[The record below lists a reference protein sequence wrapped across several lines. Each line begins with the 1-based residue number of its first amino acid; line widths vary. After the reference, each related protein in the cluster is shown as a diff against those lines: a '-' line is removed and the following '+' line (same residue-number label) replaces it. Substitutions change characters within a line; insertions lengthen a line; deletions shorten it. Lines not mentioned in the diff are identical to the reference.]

1 METLKQTV
9 DVELI
14 TKYST
19 RLQVRILPPEL
30 TFKTS
35 NLQSM
40 KKYDR
45 TDLEVGFAIGVILG
59 FVLWLFVTIY

>member
-30 TFKTS
+30 ILKQNNHGSINS
-35 NLQSM
+35 NFFCSVCDCRM
-40 KKYDR
+40 CK
-45 TDLEVGFAIGVILG
+45 V
-59 FVLWLFVTIY
+59 